1 MGNGSERIVVNQ
13 IASSAVRLQQ
23 RQIRLDWN
31 PAVILRHYVILRRF
45 AYFGTVLIIV
55 PYRLRAGDVAS
66 VPGGRVDVFIERL
79 QPLAIPPTCFL
90 DNIVMAR
97 AFDDPECL
105 RTLRGREKL
114 LTESQRDDFVAITV
128 QEQFRRQYPA
138 NLRERIIAV
147 DQRRPQEGDYRS
159 SNIAGRW

>member
-66 VPGGRVDVFIERL
+66 VPGGRVDAFIEPL
-79 QPLAIPPTCFL
+79 QPVPIPRPCFL
-90 DNIVMAR
+90 DNIVIAR
-97 AFDDPECL
+97 AVDHPECL
-105 RTLRGREKL
+105 RPLPRGRKL
-114 LTESQRDDFVAITV
+114 LTK
-128 QEQFRRQYPA
+128 P
-138 NLRERIIAV
+138 
-147 DQRRPQEGDYRS
+147 RPT
-159 SNIAGRW
+159 